1 MTISAIECV
10 DAYEAIQIAR
20 ENEDACAITLAGRRY
35 ATLRAEAERLEL
47 AGVEFAFLSE
57 ITRGDGRRCLV
68 TVPVND

>member
-20 ENEDACAITLAGRRY
+20 ENEDACAITIAGRRY
-35 ATLRAEAERLEL
+35 ATPRAEAERLER
-47 AGVEFAFLSE
+47 AGVEFAYLGE
-57 ITRGDGRRCLV
+57 ITRDDGKQCIV